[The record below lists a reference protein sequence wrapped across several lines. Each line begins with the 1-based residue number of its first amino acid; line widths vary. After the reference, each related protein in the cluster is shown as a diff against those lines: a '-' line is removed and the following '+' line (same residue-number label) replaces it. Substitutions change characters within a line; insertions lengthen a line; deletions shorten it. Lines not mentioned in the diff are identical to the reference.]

1 MPFVLYLLGLA
12 VFAQATSEFMLSGL
26 GPDIAHDLGVSIPAA
41 GWLTSAF
48 AIGMIVGAPAIA
60 VLGARWPR
68 RRTLLVT
75 LTVFLLVHVIGAL
88 TSSFT
93 VLLVTRVLAA
103 LANAGFLAIALATAT
118 SLVRPD
124 AKGRA
129 TSVLLGGTTLACIA
143 GVPGGALLGQ
153 HLGWRSAFW
162 AVAIISLPALIAI
175 LRAVPAARTSP
186 ATPLGLR
193 LRGRLVV
200 LLILGALVNGAT
212 FCSFTYLAP
221 VLTEVTGFG
230 VGSVP
235 LMLALFGLG
244 SLAGVT
250 IAGRYADR
258 RDTRL
263 VIVAASTLLLG
274 WTAFALTA
282 SLSATTIALVF
293 TQGLLSFAVGSTL
306 ISYALYAAP
315 ESPVLAGGLATASLN
330 VGAALGPALG
340 GAAITLTDY
349 RAPLWVST
357 VLVGTALCLGG
368 TALGLGGTA
377 QLRARRA
384 ARRET

>member
-26 GPDIAHDLGVSIPAA
+26 GPDIAHDLGVSIPTT

-48 AIGMIVGAPAIA
+48 AVGMIVGAPAIA

-75 LTVFLLVHVIGAL
+75 LTVFLLVHVIGAVT
-88 TSSFT
+88 TSFA
-93 VLLVTRVLAA
+93 VLLITRVIAA

-129 TSVLLGGTTLACIA
+129 TSVLLGGTTLACIV

-153 HLGWRSAFW
+153 QFGWRSAFW
-162 AVAIISLPALIAI
+162 AVAIISFPALIAI
-175 LRAVPAARTSP
+175 LRAVPADRITGP
-186 ATPLGLR
+186 VTVGGVR
-193 LRGRLVV
+193 FRQRLVV

-221 VLTEVTGFG
+221 VLTEVTGLG
-230 VGSVP
+230 AGWVP
-235 LMLALFGLG
+235 VMLALFGLG
-244 SLAGVT
+244 SFAGVA
-250 IAGRYADR
+250 IAGRYADS

-263 VIVAASTLLLG
+263 VFVAGGTLLLG
-274 WTAFALTA
+274 WCAFALTA
-282 SLSATTIALVF
+282 SAPTAAVVLVF

-306 ISYALYAAP
+306 ISYALYAAS

-340 GAAITLTDY
+340 GAAITLTNY
-349 RAPLWVST
+349 RAPLWASAL
-357 VLVGTALCLGG
+357 LVGTALCL
-368 TALGLGGTA
+368 AGLG
-377 QLRARRA
+377 QLRSRRLS
-384 ARRET
+384 